1 LIELLHRIKHDLV
14 RFAVATVLAT
24 IILFASTPLATL
36 LEQPAIAV
44 TGMWTAMSI
53 YGVGLVPLLRRL
65 LFPYLDLKWVYNLA
79 ARTPEGP
86 GRVFLGVCIV
96 IAALL
101 MTMGSAKAN
110 TLPAGAVKHI
120 PVLVKEVNDHWPT
133 APDRALFAGQ
143 VEQETCPS
151 LKHSKCWSPTA
162 ELRTDREQ
170 GHGLGQ
176 VTRTHR
182 FDALA
187 EMRAQYPAQLQ
198 GWGWDSPTLNDPSY
212 QLRALVLMDR
222 RNYERI
228 TGAYPGDRMVMALVS
243 YNGGLGGLSSDRR
256 VCAATKGCDPSRW
269 WGHVEHTSLKAKTAA
284 KGYGLSFF
292 QITRNYPVLIAKRAE
307 KYRSVL

>member
-1 LIELLHRIKHDLV
+1 MIELLYRIRKDLF
-14 RFAVATVLAT
+14 RFAIATLLAT
-24 IILFASTPLATL
+24 AILFASTPLATM

-65 LFPYLDLKWVYNLA
+65 LFPYLDLKTVVWQA
-79 ARTPEGP
+79 MRTPEGP
-86 GRVFLGVCIV
+86 GRIFVGVCIV

-101 MTMGSAKAN
+101 MTMGAAKAN
-110 TLPAGAVKHI
+110 PLPAGAVKHL

-151 LKHSKCWSPTA
+151 LKHAKCWSPAA
-162 ELRTDREQ
+162 ELRTDRER
-170 GHGLGQ
+170 GFGLGQ
-176 VTRTHR
+176 ITKTHR

-187 EMRAQYPAQLQ
+187 EMRAQYPQQLH
-198 GWGWDSPTLNDPSY
+198 GWGWDSPTLNDPKY
-212 QLRALVLMDR
+212 QLRALVLMGR

-228 TGAYPGDRMVMALVS
+228 TSAAQADRMTMALVA
-243 YNGGLGGLSSDRR
+243 YNGGLGGLASDRR

-269 WGHVEHTSLKAKTAA
+269 WGHVERTSLKAKTAA

-307 KYRSVL
+307 KYRASL

>member
-1 LIELLHRIKHDLV
+1 
-14 RFAVATVLAT
+14 
-24 IILFASTPLATL
+24 
-36 LEQPAIAV
+36 
-44 TGMWTAMSI
+44 
-53 YGVGLVPLLRRL
+53 
-65 LFPYLDLKWVYNLA
+65 
-79 ARTPEGP
+79 
-86 GRVFLGVCIV
+86 
-96 IAALL
+96 
-101 MTMGSAKAN
+101 
-110 TLPAGAVKHI
+110 
-120 PVLVKEVNDHWPT
+120 VLVKEVNDHWPT

-151 LKHSKCWSPTA
+151 LTHRMCWSTTA
-162 ELRTDREQ
+162 GLTTDREI
-170 GHGLGQ
+170 GRGLGQ
-176 VTRTHR
+176 ITKTHR

-187 EMRAQYPAQLQ
+187 EMRAQYPEQLK

-228 TGAYPGDRMVMALVS
+228 TGAHPADRMTMALVS

-269 WGHVEHTSLKAKTAA
+269 WGHVEHTSLKAKVPA

-292 QITRNYPVLIAKRAE
+292 QIARNYPVLIAKRAE

>member
-1 LIELLHRIKHDLV
+1 MIDLLHRIKHDLV

-24 IILFASTPLATL
+24 IILFTSTPLATL

-65 LFPYLDLKWVYNLA
+65 LFPYLDLKVVFWQA
-79 ARTPEGP
+79 MRTPEGP
-86 GRVFLGVCIV
+86 GRIFVGVCLV

-110 TLPAGAVKHI
+110 PLPAGAYKHL
-120 PVLVKEVNDHWPT
+120 PVLANEISAHWPS
-133 APDRALFAGQ
+133 APDWALFAGQ

-151 LKHSKCWSPTA
+151 LTHRMCWSTTA
-162 ELRTDREQ
+162 GLKTDREQ

-187 EMRAQYPAQLQ
+187 EMRAQYPEQLK

-228 TGAYPGDRMVMALVS
+228 TGAHPGDRMTMALVS

-292 QITRNYPVLIAKRAE
+292 EITRQYPVLIAKRAE